1 MLFLALNGSTGYL
14 WSQLYT
20 AERTNTYLQERIKHY
35 DSTYTK
41 CVTTLEHRVNIWQD
55 HYFQLEAQRQEW
67 RDKERNLD
75 MQLLTT
81 ILENRHIQDELA
93 FYKEQYQQALQLK
106 QQFKDIKQAMD
117 EEELLFLQ
125 VYHKQREDI
134 RTTKLELRHSFRQ
147 QYADTIQNYWK
158 KTYGVEKP
166 YEELSFLEDY
176 LFCDAA
182 LYKDP
187 QKFDSICQYLNRFNQ
202 TFPGL
207 LSKILATGINL
218 QFSGKSYLSNDE
230 EWYTVW
236 YQTWDSI
243 TVCYDYFTTAFGHEI
258 DHALDQDA
266 QYSWTPAFQ
275 KIYQQYRDDTTC
287 WLSEYHRST
296 SSEFFA
302 ELFNLWMIRFMETGD
317 DEKFI
322 KQYGKETADYLQWVY
337 SDFNAKPPKHHEGP

>member
-1 MLFLALNGSTGYL
+1 
-14 WSQLYT
+14 
-20 AERTNTYLQERIKHY
+20 
-35 DSTYTK
+35 
-41 CVTTLEHRVNIWQD
+41 
-55 HYFQLEAQRQEW
+55 
-67 RDKERNLD
+67 

-230 EWYTVW
+230 E
-236 YQTWDSI
+236 
-243 TVCYDYFTTAFGHEI
+243 
-258 DHALDQDA
+258 
-266 QYSWTPAFQ
+266 
-275 KIYQQYRDDTTC
+275 
-287 WLSEYHRST
+287 
-296 SSEFFA
+296 
-302 ELFNLWMIRFMETGD
+302 
-317 DEKFI
+317 
-322 KQYGKETADYLQWVY
+322 
-337 SDFNAKPPKHHEGP
+337 